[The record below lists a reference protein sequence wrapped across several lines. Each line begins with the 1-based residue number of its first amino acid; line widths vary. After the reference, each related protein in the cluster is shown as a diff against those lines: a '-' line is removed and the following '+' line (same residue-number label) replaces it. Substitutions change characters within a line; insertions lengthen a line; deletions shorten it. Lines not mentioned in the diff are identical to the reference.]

1 MIQRAVE
8 SSQRRPCTEDPFAP
22 TISGMKR
29 VLPICSL
36 VWFRQDLRLSDNPA
50 LLAAA
55 RRGAVVPV
63 FIWAPS
69 DEARWPLGAASRW
82 WLHESLKRFDA
93 SLRQYGSR
101 VVFRKGPT
109 IQALCELAR
118 ESGASAVY
126 WNRRYEPA
134 ARRLE
139 QQVES
144 ALRRQGIDSRSFN
157 GSLLFDP
164 AAIKSQSGKPY
175 RVFSAFWKHCLAGLD
190 PPPPEAAPGAIPRLR
205 HWPTSLK
212 LHALGLLPAHDS
224 TRGIRECWEPG
235 ETAAWKKLT
244 RFARELVE
252 HYAAVRDLPH
262 RQGTSRL
269 SPHLQFGEI
278 SPRQI
283 WFTVRADHRSRPLQE
298 GVASYRMEL
307 GWREFAY
314 HLLFHFPHT
323 AQRPLRREFAAF
335 PWRQNDRMLR
345 AWQRGQTGFPIVDAG
360 MRELWHTGWMH
371 NRVRMIVASFLT
383 KDLLIGW
390 QKGAAWFWNTLV
402 DADLANNTLGW
413 QWTAGCG
420 ADAAP
425 FFRIFNP
432 VTQSE
437 RFNPDGTY
445 IRRWVPELGRL
456 PNEWIHQPWAAPQPI
471 LADAGVVIGT
481 TYPKPIVD
489 HAAAR
494 VRALAAYRSI
504 A

>member
-1 MIQRAVE
+1 
-8 SSQRRPCTEDPFAP
+8 
-22 TISGMKR
+22 
-29 VLPICSL
+29 
-36 VWFRQDLRLSDNPA
+36 
-50 LLAAA
+50 
-55 RRGAVVPV
+55 
-63 FIWAPS
+63 
-69 DEARWPLGAASRW
+69 
-82 WLHESLKRFDA
+82 
-93 SLRQYGSR
+93 
-101 VVFRKGPT
+101 
-109 IQALCELAR
+109 
-118 ESGASAVY
+118 
-126 WNRRYEPA
+126 
-134 ARRLE
+134 
-139 QQVES
+139 
-144 ALRRQGIDSRSFN
+144 
-157 GSLLFDP
+157 
-164 AAIKSQSGKPY
+164 
-175 RVFSAFWKHCLAGLD
+175 
-190 PPPPEAAPGAIPRLR
+190 
-205 HWPTSLK
+205 
-212 LHALGLLPAHDS
+212 
-224 TRGIRECWEPG
+224 
-235 ETAAWKKLT
+235 
-244 RFARELVE
+244 
-252 HYAAVRDLPH
+252 
-262 RQGTSRL
+262 
-269 SPHLQFGEI
+269 
-278 SPRQI
+278 
-283 WFTVRADHRSRPLQE
+283 
-298 GVASYRMEL
+298 
-307 GWREFAY
+307 
-314 HLLFHFPHT
+314 
-323 AQRPLRREFAAF
+323 
-335 PWRQNDRMLR
+335 MLR